1 PLPTHLPYT
10 TLFRSRAV
18 QAPRRAGDPGRGA
31 AMRRA
36 WLPAGVALVLALP
49 LASRASAAER
59 LSALDPVEIYANG
72 FDDLRGIVVDPQG
85 NVLVADRAAGTVTRI
100 APDHTHT
107 RTVVARRL
115 QRPIGLAFD
124 PSGRMLIAEEKAGRV
139 VRVEANGSRS
149 VIVSGV
155 QQPHRLAT
163 REDGTLFISARRLT
177 RDTDADDDDESSE
190 DDESPEPDMIILLP
204 PTAH

>member
-1 PLPTHLPYT
+1 Y
-10 TLFRSRAV
+10 
-18 QAPRRAGDPGRGA
+18 
-31 AMRRA
+31 
-36 WLPAGVALVLALP
+36 
-49 LASRASAAER
+49 
-59 LSALDPVEIYANG
+59 
-72 FDDLRGIVVDPQG
+72 LRGIVIVPHA
-85 NVLVADRAAGTVTRI
+85 NVFVADRSAGTLTRI
-100 APDHTHT
+100 TCDHTHT
-107 RTVVARRL
+107 RTVVARRF

-124 PSGRMLIAEEKAGRV
+124 PSGRMLTAEEKAGRV

-155 QQPHRLAT
+155 QQPHWLAT